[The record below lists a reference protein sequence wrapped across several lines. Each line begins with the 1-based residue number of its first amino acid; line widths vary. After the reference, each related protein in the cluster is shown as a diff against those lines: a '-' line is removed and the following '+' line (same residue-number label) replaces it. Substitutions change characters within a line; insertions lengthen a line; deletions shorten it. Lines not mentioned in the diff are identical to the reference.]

1 MLHKFNTNFL
11 ILGSKTVGL
20 IKTKQ
25 MHISSYFSK

>member
-11 ILGSKTVGL
+11 ILGSKKLSV

-25 MHISSYFSK
+25 MHISFYVSK